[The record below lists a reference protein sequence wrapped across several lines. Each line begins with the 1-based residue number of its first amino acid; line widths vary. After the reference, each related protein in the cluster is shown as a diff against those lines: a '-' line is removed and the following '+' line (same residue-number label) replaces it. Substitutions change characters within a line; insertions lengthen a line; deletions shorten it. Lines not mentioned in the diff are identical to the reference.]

1 MPQPPDPAVVA
12 ELICTSRELVRCA
25 ADSVARARLLR
36 EHNRGLVAS
45 ARAARAARAAA
56 LDPELMIVAI
66 SGAWVA

>member
-36 EHNRGLVAS
+36 EHSRGLVAS
-45 ARAARAARAAA
+45 ACAARHSTA
-56 LDPELMIVAI
+56 LDVPA
-66 SGAWVA
+66 APR